1 MALHKDFPQSPHA
14 ILDPGIRWFPADEAL
29 RETSMEKLMP
39 PLVAELRR
47 KVKEFRDGG
56 YVGAADTSRS
66 LLSWW
71 FITPH
76 LLPKSDGTM
85 MEFEYYF
92 AQREALETI
101 IYLYDVVGVQD
112 KHDLMRFDASGLVSG
127 GMFDETW
134 RRFVVKM
141 ATGSGKTKVLS
152 LALAW
157 SFYHKLYEPE
167 SELARNFLVIT
178 PNIIVLDRIYRDFQG
193 LRIFFA
199 DPVLPDNGFDGRNWR
214 DDFQLTLHLQDEVR
228 ITRPT
233 GNIFLTNIH
242 RVYSGDDIPP
252 SPDDEDM
259 RDYFLGKR
267 PTGATTD
274 SKVDLGMIVRD
285 INELMVLNDEAHHIH
300 DPRMAWF
307 KAIEDIHNRLK
318 QKGAT
323 LSMQVDTTATPK
335 HNNGAIFVQTVADY
349 PLVEAISQNVVK
361 HPVLPDAASRAKLSE
376 RQSAKYT
383 EKYTDYIHLGVIE
396 WRKAYAEHEKMG
408 KKAIL
413 FVMTDDTRNCDD
425 VADYLEGHYPD
436 LKDAVLVIHT
446 KNNGDISESASGKD
460 KEELEKLRRQANDID
475 GMDSPYKAIISVMML
490 KEGWDVKNVTT
501 IVGLRAY
508 AAQSNILPEQT
519 LGRGLRKMYP
529 GDVEEYVSVVGTN
542 AFMDFVESI
551 QAEGVVLERKAMGEG
566 TGPKTPLVVE
576 VDKENE
582 KKDIVAL
589 DIEIPVLS
597 PRVYREYKSLGNL
610 DIAALG
616 QQRLLYLQFSEEEQ
630 REIVFKD
637 IANGEITHTTI
648 LDTAGVADY
657 RSVIGY
663 FAQTIMKDLRLV
675 SGYDVLYGKVK
686 AFVQAELFDRP
697 VELADPNTLRNLSE
711 PAATKALIETFKKA
725 INALTVRDK
734 GDAEIRDTIKLRQT
748 RPFVAK
754 DQGYLVPKKSVF
766 NRIIGDSQLELRFA
780 AFLEDCSDVVSFA
793 KNYLAVHFKLDYVNA
808 GGDISNYYPDF
819 MVKLSDK
826 RIVIV
831 ETKGQGDSDVPLK
844 MARLRQWCEDIN
856 RVQTRENP
864 AKDPAILAGYD
875 VTYDFVYVD
884 EESFEKYK
892 PTSFRQLQE
901 AFKEYKEE
909 I

>member
-14 ILDPGIRWFPADEAL
+14 ILDPDIRWFPADEAL
-29 RETSMEKLMP
+29 RESSMEKLMP

-56 YVGAADTSRS
+56 YVGAAHTSRS
-66 LLSWW
+66 LLNWW
-71 FITPH
+71 FKTPH
-76 LLPKSDGTM
+76 LLPKTDGTM
-85 MEFEYYF
+85 AEFEYYF

-101 IYLYDVVGVQD
+101 IYLYDVVGVKD
-112 KHDLMRFDASGLVSG
+112 KHDLMRFDSSGLVSG
-127 GMFDETW
+127 SMFDETW

-141 ATGSGKTKVLS
+141 ATGTGKTKVLS

-178 PNIIVLDRIYRDFQG
+178 PNIIVLDRIYRDFKG
-193 LRIFFA
+193 LRIFFD

-285 INELMVLNDEAHHIH
+285 IDELMVLNDEAHHIH

-318 QKGAT
+318 QKGAA

-361 HPVLPDAASRAKLSE
+361 HPVLPDAPSQAKLQD

-425 VADYLEGHYPD
+425 VAEYLEGNYPD

-460 KEELEKLRRQANDID
+460 KDELEKLRKQANEID

-490 KEGWDVKNVTT
+490 KEGWDVRNVTT

-508 AAQSNILPEQT
+508 SAQSNILPEQT

-529 GDVEEYVSVVGTN
+529 GDVEEYVSVIGTK
-542 AFMDFVESI
+542 AFMEFVESI

-576 VDKENE
+576 VDKENV
-582 KKDIVAL
+582 KKDIAAL
-589 DIEIPVLS
+589 DIEIPVLT
-597 PRVYREYKSLGNL
+597 PRAYREYKSLGDL
-610 DIAALG
+610 DVGTLG
-616 QQRLLYLQFSEEEQ
+616 HQRLLYLQFSEKQQ

-637 IANGEITHTTI
+637 ITTGEITHTTI

-686 AFVQAELFDRP
+686 AFVQEELFDRP
-697 VELADPNTLRNLSE
+697 VGLEDPNTLRNLSE
-711 PAATKALIETFKKA
+711 LAATKTLMETFKKA

-766 NRIIGDSQLELRFA
+766 NRIIGDKQLELRFA
-780 AFLEDCSDVVSFA
+780 TFLEDCSDVVSYA
-793 KNYLAVHFKLDYVNA
+793 KNYMAVHFKLDYVKA
-808 GGDISNYYPDF
+808 DGDISNYYPDF
-819 MVKLSDK
+819 MVKLSAK

-831 ETKGQGDSDVPLK
+831 ETKGREDLDVPLK
-844 MARLRQWCEDIN
+844 MARLRQWCEDVN
-856 RVQTRENP
+856 RVQTVV
-864 AKDPAILAGYD
+864 D
-875 VTYDFVYVD
+875 YDFVYVD

-892 PTSFRQLQE
+892 PTSFRQLLE
-901 AFKEYKEE
+901 GFKEYKEK

>member
-1 MALHKDFPQSPHA
+1 MALHKDFPTSPHA

-29 RETSMEKLMP
+29 RDSSMEKLMP

-47 KVKEFRDGG
+47 KVKEFRDSG
-56 YVGAADTSRS
+56 YVGAAGTSRS
-66 LLSWW
+66 LLNWW
-71 FITPH
+71 FNTPH
-76 LLPKSDGTM
+76 LLPKADGTM
-85 MEFEYYF
+85 QDFQYYF
-92 AQREALETI
+92 AQREALETLV
-101 IYLYDVVGVQD
+101 YLYDVVGVKD
-112 KHDLMRFDASGLVSG
+112 KHDLMRFDSSGLVAG

-134 RRFVVKM
+134 RRFVIKM

-178 PNIIVLDRIYRDFQG
+178 PNIIVLDRVYRDFQG
-193 LRIFFA
+193 LRIFHE

-242 RVYSGDDIPP
+242 RVYSGDDIPA
-252 SPDDEDM
+252 SADDEDM

-285 INELMVLNDEAHHIH
+285 IDELMVLNDEAHHIH

-318 QKGAT
+318 QKGSA

-335 HNNGAIFVQTVADY
+335 HDNGSIFVQTIADY

-361 HPVLPDAASRAKLSE
+361 HPVLPDAPSRAKLQE

-383 EKYTDYIHLGVIE
+383 EKYTDYIDLGVIE

-425 VADYLEGHYPD
+425 VAEYLEGHYPD

-460 KEELEKLRRQANDID
+460 KEELDKIRKQANEID
-475 GMDSPYKAIISVMML
+475 SMASPYKAIVSVMML
-490 KEGWDVKNVTT
+490 KEGWDVRNVTT

-508 AAQSNILPEQT
+508 AAKSNILPEQT
-519 LGRGLRKMYP
+519 LGRGLRKMYS
-529 GDVEEYVSVVGTN
+529 GDVEELVSVVGTN
-542 AFMDFVESI
+542 AFMEFVESI
-551 QAEGVVLERKAMGEG
+551 QAEGVILDRKAMGKG
-566 TGPKTPLVVE
+566 TAPKAPLVIE
-576 VDKENE
+576 VDKENT
-582 KKDIVAL
+582 KKDISSL
-589 DIEIPVLS
+589 DIEIPVLT
-597 PRVYREYKSLGNL
+597 PRVYREYKSLGDL
-610 DIAALG
+610 SIAAMGHQKLA
-616 QQRLLYLQFSEEEQ
+616 YLEFSKEEQ

-637 IANGEITHTTI
+637 ITTGDITHTTI
-648 LDTAGVADY
+648 LDTAGIADY

-663 FAQTIMKDLRLV
+663 FTQSIMKELRLV
-675 SGYDVLYGKVK
+675 SGYDVLYAKLK
-686 AFVQAELFDRP
+686 AFIQEELFAHP
-697 VELADPNTLRNLSE
+697 VVLEDPNTLRNLSE
-711 PAATKALIETFKKA
+711 LVATKTLFETFKKA
-725 INALTVRDK
+725 INDLTVRNK

-754 DQGYLVPKKSVF
+754 EQGYLVPKKSIF
-766 NRIIGDSQLELRFA
+766 NRIIGDSPLELQFA
-780 AFLEDCSDVVSFA
+780 AFLEGCDDIISYA
-793 KNYLAVHFKLDYVNA
+793 KNYMAVHFKLDYVKA
-808 GGDISNYYPDF
+808 DGDISNYYPDF
-819 MVKLSDK
+819 MVKLSAK
-826 RIVIV
+826 RMVIV
-831 ETKGQGDSDVPLK
+831 ETKGLEDLDVPLK

-856 RVQTRENP
+856 RIQ
-864 AKDPAILAGYD
+864 KD
-875 VTYDFVYVD
+875 VEYDFVFVD
-884 EESFEKYK
+884 QESFNKYK
-892 PTSFRQLQE
+892 PTSFRQLIE
-901 AFKEYKEE
+901 GFKKYKD
-909 I
+909 